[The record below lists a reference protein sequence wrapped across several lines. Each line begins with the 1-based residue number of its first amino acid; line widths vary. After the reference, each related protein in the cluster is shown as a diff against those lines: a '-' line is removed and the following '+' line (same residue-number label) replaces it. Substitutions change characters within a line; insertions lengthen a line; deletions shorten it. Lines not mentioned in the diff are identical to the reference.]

1 MANAAKNERLSNM
14 FICTLSKINNNKFD
28 LFAKDHKKKSYNK
41 SNMRGCVLMAK
52 KKCAYKTQINDCNL
66 NFCIV

>member
-28 LFAKDHKKKSYNK
+28 LFAKDHKKNHATRATCVAACSWRKKSALTKHK
-41 SNMRGCVLMAK
+41 SMIA
-52 KKCAYKTQINDCNL
+52 I
-66 NFCIV
+66 